1 MSRNNFLIISK
12 LVFTLSAVIMPL
24 ASMGQEIS
32 LSTLE
37 GLQPHN
43 VLAEVVI
50 HDGRTGV
57 HVVDSGEFQ
66 GNNEDKLVI
75 LDELQIQDGVIEI
88 SLAGAPGGHAG
99 EGARGFVGVAFRV
112 AADMLTYDA
121 FYLRPTNGR
130 ANDQLRRNHS
140 AQYISHPEYP
150 WYRLREETPG
160 QYESYVDLVPGAWT
174 QVRIEVSGEQ
184 ARLYVHGAEQPS
196 LVVNDLKSGQDRGAI
211 ALWIGPGTD
220 AYFSNLK
227 VTSH

>member
-1 MSRNNFLIISK
+1 MNRCSFSTIAR
-12 LVFTLSAVIMPL
+12 LVIALSAATMPL
-24 ASMGQEIS
+24 ASMGQEVS
-32 LSTLE
+32 LKTLE
-37 GLQPHN
+37 GLRPHN
-43 VLAEVVI
+43 VLAEVVT
-50 HDGRTGV
+50 HKGRIGV

-66 GNNEDKLVI
+66 GNNEDRLVI

-88 SLAGAPGGHAG
+88 SLAGAPGSHAG

-112 AADMLTYDA
+112 AADMSSYEA

-130 ANDQLRRNHS
+130 ADDQLRRNHS

-150 WYRLREETPG
+150 WHRLREETPG
-160 QYESYVDLVPGAWT
+160 MYESYVDLVPGEWM
-174 QVRIEVSGEQ
+174 QVRIDVSGER

-196 LVVNDLKSGQDRGAI
+196 LVVNDLKSGKDQGAI

-227 VTSH
+227 VTPQ